1 MLVWL
6 LVLFLLTSLV
16 YAFYRT
22 FFINKKGESKRY
34 KQHYTFKI

>member
-6 LVLFLLTSLV
+6 LVLLLVLISV
-16 YAFYRT
+16 YVVYKFV
-22 FFINKKGESKRY
+22 FISSGKSIIKH